1 LDYGVNWADWLEA
14 GETIISSSWEIPDGL
29 TLVDSYVTA
38 DGRTVVTIFDGH
50 TLPTQQPSAIAASV
64 EALPSPLPDAL
75 RAEIRAASPHA
86 RLIAQRLVDRIRSKY
101 TTDDETYFARIGVG
115 QALGTY
121 TMTPGE
127 VQVIAQYQATAEAAR
142 AWAKAERDKLGI

>member
-1 LDYGVNWADWLEA
+1 MPSLFAYRKVTDAITTHSLRLPEKQ
-14 GETIISSSWEIPDGL
+14 GEQTGQEL
-29 TLVDSYVTA
+29 CTLA